1 MRDKVAL
8 IFSFIALIIPYPVL
22 SKDINLQENVN
33 PSEKSAPRSPFYM
46 YFYCKKTNNPYCGD
60 AYTKSFYINYLL
72 KYKSLNSFSV
82 PQTASGTTA
91 NPKSNPTSPNREN
104 QSLQTLN
111 KQPTGIRV
119 NTSLNQTLD
128 IQPGPINSRSYL
140 NKWIKESFG
149 VELNSRNYN
158 IAQLAD
164 IYTRL
169 MWCGKIHKELK
180 QPCDYGKE
188 STEELRKMYESLK
201 SKPN

>member
-8 IFSFIALIIPYPVL
+8 IFFFIALIIPYPVL
-22 SKDINLQENVN
+22 SKNVN
-33 PSEKSAPRSPFYM
+33 LKDNVNLSEKSTPGSPFYM

-60 AYTKSFYINYLL
+60 TYTKSFYINYLL
-72 KYKSLNSFSV
+72 KYRNLNSLSI
-82 PQTASGTTA
+82 PQTTPGTTS

-104 QSLQTLN
+104 QSLQTRN
-111 KQPTGIRV
+111 KQSTDIKV
-119 NTSLNQTLD
+119 NASLNPTIDL
-128 IQPGPINSRSYL
+128 QPGPINSRSYL

-158 IAQLAD
+158 TAQLAD

-201 SKPN
+201 SKTN